1 MINYYD
7 DIDYLEFRSQLDF
20 ISESIEI
27 LAINEGIGS
36 RISNIFKGIGNFI
49 TKVKDWISGV
59 IGKVFNKDK
68 VKYTVIENQTD
79 SIISQSK
86 GGEIPIKEENKAKV
100 AEKINNITEQVEKQ
114 GDNPS
119 NIEKTKLDNKPN
131 TVKDVSDKY
140 KENPDTKPTETP
152 KQDTKPNTVK
162 DVSDKYKEKPDTKPS
177 SSSDQTEKTNRTNKT
192 KYSVNII
199 FRNTKRFEECLYLR
213 DKIENIMEKSIDFI
227 NINRSEILKGD
238 KMEKFDKFE
247 EDNNIT
253 DILKKINKLQNP
265 ASIKEIWEYAHF
277 DDVNDIKI
285 VKIIKD
291 RIKLL
296 KRLNSDIGLG
306 LHKLDK
312 NFDKFRQIVKKLE
325 KDMDA
330 LYGEYLTKTKET
342 KDHYIVVD
350 IFTDIRYKTKGYI
363 ETTRFF
369 IKNMKYE
376 TDNLWKMIS
385 IIKSGIAPLEKEP
398 ESGYVYNDKYR
409 GINPQEYIKH
419 KSK

>member
-1 MINYYD
+1 MINYYE
-7 DIDYLEFRSQLDF
+7 DIDYLEFQSQLDF

-79 SIISQSK
+79 NIISQSK

-100 AEKINNITEQVEKQ
+100 AEKINNITEQAEKQ

-119 NIEKTKLDNKPN
+119 NTEKSKPN
-131 TVKDVSDKY
+131 
-140 KENPDTKPTETP
+140 TKPTETP
-152 KQDTKPNTVK
+152 KLDNKPNTVK

-227 NINRSEILKGD
+227 NINRSEILKGN

-265 ASIKEIWEYAHF
+265 SSIKEIWEYAHF

-312 NFDKFRQIVKKLE
+312 NFDKFRQTVKKLE

-330 LYGEYLTKTKET
+330 IYGEYLTKTRAS
-342 KDHYIVVD
+342 KDQYIVVD

-398 ESGYVYNDKYR
+398 ESGYAYNDKYR
-409 GINPQEYIKH
+409 GVNPQEYIKH
-419 KSK
+419 KSN